1 MDWIAEFIQNKS
13 FVPSNRITVII
24 SAAEEREP
32 MKDFRELIAPFQ
44 NYFQL
49 LIADTP
55 ELMERVHRIRYEVF
69 CREFH
74 FEQEE
79 SCPGGLERD
88 VYDDQAIH
96 CLIMHRGSQM
106 PAGCVRLVQTSVTD
120 PAALL
125 PIERYCA
132 ASLAP
137 GETHPSRLPRKGLCE
152 ISRLAVSGQFRKRRG
167 EAESPLGANEELPVT
182 SEIEYRIFPLLSFT
196 LFLAVLSL
204 SIFTQ
209 RRDSL
214 AMMEPWLARHLQM
227 MGFSFRQ
234 IGEVTDY
241 HGARAAFHY
250 TLEQALADKARRPI
264 LQQLFNLIDPLM
276 EEEARRTGLI
286 R

>member
-1 MDWIAEFIQNKS
+1 
-13 FVPSNRITVII
+13 
-24 SAAEEREP
+24 

-44 NYFQL
+44 TYFQM
-49 LIADTP
+49 LIADTD
-55 ELMERVHRIRYEVF
+55 ELMDQVHRVRYEVF
-69 CREFH
+69 CREFR

-79 SCPGGLERD
+79 NCPNGLEQD
-88 VYDDQAIH
+88 EYDKQAIH
-96 CLIMHRGSQM
+96 CLIIHRSSKL
-106 PAGCVRLVQTSVTD
+106 PAGCVRLIRTD
-120 PAALL
+120 DTNPTMLL

-137 GETHPSRLPRKGLCE
+137 GEMHPSRLPRNGLCE
-152 ISRLAVSGQFRKRRG
+152 ISRLAVSSHFRKRRG
-167 EAESPLGANEELPVT
+167 ESESPLGAGDEIPIGG
-182 SEIEYRIFPLLSFT
+182 EIEYRIFPLLSFT

-204 SIFTQ
+204 SIFTK

-234 IGEVTDY
+234 IGGVTEY

-250 TLEQALADKARRPI
+250 SLEQALADKGRRPI
-264 LQQLFNLIDPLM
+264 LQQLFSIIDPLI
-276 EEEARRTGLI
+276 EAEARRIGLI

>member
-1 MDWIAEFIQNKS
+1 MDDDHL
-13 FVPSNRITVII
+13 R
-24 SAAEEREP
+24 AAEEWKP

-44 NYFQL
+44 NYFQI

-69 CREFH
+69 CQEFH

-79 SCPGGLERD
+79 NCPGGLEQD
-88 VYDDQAIH
+88 EYDDQAIH
-96 CLIMHRGSQM
+96 CLIMHRSSQL
-106 PAGCVRLVQTSVTD
+106 PAGCVRLVQTCVTD
-120 PAALL
+120 PEALL

-137 GETHPSRLPRKGLCE
+137 GETHPSQLSRTSLCE
-152 ISRLAVSGQFRKRRG
+152 ISRLAVSQRFRKRRG
-167 EAESPLGANEELPVT
+167 ESESPLGASEEIST
-182 SEIEYRIFPLLSFT
+182 DSEVEYRIFPLLSFT

-204 SIFTQ
+204 SIFTG

-234 IGEVTDY
+234 IGQVTNY

-250 TLEQALADKARRPI
+250 TLDQALADKGRRPI
-264 LQQLFNLIDPLM
+264 LRQLFDLIDPLM
-276 EEEARRTGLI
+276 EVEARRTGLI